1 MNSLKRHRG
10 LWLLA
15 AACWMGML
23 SPAVQGGIPGL
34 EGSSFRLTA
43 KHGHI
48 YGGDGNAIHVWGYAN
63 QATGRMQYPGPT
75 LILQQGATVS
85 ITLRN
90 MLPVPCSIV
99 FPGMEGVTASG
110 GNAGLL
116 AREAPPD
123 NGATAVTYTF
133 TAARPGTFVYH
144 SGTQPDLQV
153 DMGLVGAIIIRPTGF
168 DMMMP
173 RAYAHMDSMYDREF
187 LFLLSEMHLQTHRL
201 VEFGQMA
208 SVDTSKCF
216 PNYWFINGRNA
227 PDTML
232 EPAVPWMPA
241 QPYNCLP
248 MMHPGD
254 KVLMRIIGGG
264 RQSHPFHTHG
274 NHMKVIAVD
283 GRLLES
289 TPGAGADLSQHRFTV
304 ASTPGQTVDTIFTW
318 TGEGLGWDIYG
329 HAPGDPLEPNEYAP
343 DHGKPIPVVLPEPL
357 ALTFGGMYSGTP
369 FLGTFG
375 NLPPGQGTGNTDA
388 EYVHMWHSHTE
399 KELTNNDVFPGGL
412 MTMLMIMPPWVP
424 IAGH

>member
-1 MNSLKRHRG
+1 
-10 LWLLA
+10 
-15 AACWMGML
+15 
-23 SPAVQGGIPGL
+23 
-34 EGSSFRLTA
+34 
-43 KHGHI
+43 
-48 YGGDGNAIHVWGYAN
+48 
-63 QATGRMQYPGPT
+63 
-75 LILQQGATVS
+75 
-85 ITLRN
+85 
-90 MLPVPCSIV
+90 
-99 FPGMEGVTASG
+99 
-110 GNAGLL
+110 
-116 AREAPPD
+116 
-123 NGATAVTYTF
+123 
-133 TAARPGTFVYH
+133 
-144 SGTQPDLQV
+144 
-153 DMGLVGAIIIRPTGF
+153 
-168 DMMMP
+168 
-173 RAYAHMDSMYDREF
+173 
-187 LFLLSEMHLQTHRL
+187 
-201 VEFGQMA
+201 
-208 SVDTSKCF
+208 
-216 PNYWFINGRNA
+216 
-227 PDTML
+227 ML